1 MILVPRQLQRAG
13 MTGRVPYYGGRLTP
27 SHIYSLQ
34 HPGEPVPPSV
44 GMPLTTRS
52 TASPKDPKALR
63 RLRKLHDDGVI
74 TDEELATLSARVT
87 A

>member
-27 SHIYSLQ
+27 TQIYSLQ
-34 HPGEPVPPSV
+34 HPDEPVPPGVRMQPTS
-44 GMPLTTRS
+44 RS
-52 TASPKDPKALR
+52 SASPKQPKTLR

-74 TDEELATLSARVT
+74 TDEELATLSARVST
-87 A
+87 